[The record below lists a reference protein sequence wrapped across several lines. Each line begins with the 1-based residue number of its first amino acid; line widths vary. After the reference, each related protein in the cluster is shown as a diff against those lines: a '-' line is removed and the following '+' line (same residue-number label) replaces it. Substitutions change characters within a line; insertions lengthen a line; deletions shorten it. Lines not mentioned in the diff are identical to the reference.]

1 MANILL
7 VDDDEYISE
16 ELKDWLMNGG
26 HCVEAVFSGPEA
38 LDHLQFCQYD
48 LILMDSNL
56 PGKNGKD
63 VCFEYRTK
71 GGATPIVMLTG
82 DSSTIA
88 LEECMKAGANLF
100 LEKPFP
106 LEELDLVIQR
116 YTADLPVA
124 GR

>member
-16 ELKDWLMNGG
+16 ELKDWLVDGG
-26 HCVEAVFSGPEA
+26 HSVEAVFSGPEA
-38 LDHLQFCQYD
+38 LDHLQFCSYD

-56 PGKNGKD
+56 PGKNGRE
-63 VCFEYRTK
+63 VCFEFRTK
-71 GGATPIVMLTG
+71 GGVTPIIMLTG
-82 DSSTIA
+82 DSSSYA
-88 LEECMKAGANLF
+88 LEDCMKAGANLF

-106 LEELDLVIQR
+106 LEELEAVINR
-116 YTADLPVA
+116 YTMDLAP